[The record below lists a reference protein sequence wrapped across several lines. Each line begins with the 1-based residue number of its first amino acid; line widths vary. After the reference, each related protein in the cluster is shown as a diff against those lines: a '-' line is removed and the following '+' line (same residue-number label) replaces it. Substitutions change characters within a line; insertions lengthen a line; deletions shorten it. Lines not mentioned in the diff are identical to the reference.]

1 MMLPDELEW
10 VLEML
15 GYRWPTADEDKLR
28 DCAEVW
34 RKFGEKVTEL
44 HGTANGAARQVT
56 AHNAGESIDK
66 FVKTYEKF
74 DGGGGGD
81 GYLRNAAEAAFLI
94 ANVLEACAYL
104 VEFAKWAVIAQLIAL
119 AIEIVAAHA
128 AAPFTFGLSE
138 VAGLGATQITR
149 LIVRRLLDELKQALL
164 EAIVETMKE
173 PAISAIEAIITDLI
187 RQTVNVGFGAQEG
200 YDVGATLKAGGTAGL
215 DALKQSPQTF
225 AEGVRDSLGQKA
237 GSRARHAIDSRLDGY
252 DGTSGLPSGD
262 VGSDPGTDNSSSS
275 SSSSDSP
282 SSSSS
287 NSNSSGSDSS
297 SSNGSDSSTSTRSSN
312 GSNLP
317 GTNIGNGISADT
329 GGNDIGGP
337 NLGPGPDSGSGPGT
351 DSSNPSSSDTPYS
364 RPTQSPTDSSLSDFD
379 DPSPGGRS
387 PSGSDSPTSST
398 GSPSTPGPSHN
409 GGGPSVSGLSS
420 PSPQSA
426 PTHTS
431 SPGTSST
438 SSGGSIGTQVD
449 NLAAT
454 APTQSNA
461 APTPTT
467 SDASPSGPGGRSDG
481 GSGMPTSPTAAAA
494 TATAPGTSHSGGPSG
509 SSPSATSP
517 QPNSGPAR
525 NPSSGTPGTA
535 PAAGTGPASTPRST
549 SPTVPRSTPAPTPD
563 GRTPAT
569 GDSRTPGTPDNRIPA
584 QRPGG
589 TPTGD
594 AGTTPRNT
602 PGTPPAD
609 RTSPR
614 TNPTTAGDG
623 NTPRPRPG
631 TPAPNDG
638 TTPRNTP
645 GTTPNDRGDRTP
657 HRTDTPGNQSTTPR
671 GDSTPR
677 QTSDPSG
684 NRRTPTPGQS
694 PSQSPSSQSTPPRST
709 PAPSSTPTTSPSAST
724 PGGTTPHS
732 TSPGPATHTATP
744 QGGTPGTPN
753 QPNSGTPSRPPQQPA
768 GSTPTQPG
776 PHPHPQ
782 PQPHTQQPPAS
793 PPNPQQQQ
801 QQQQQQ
807 VTPVPIHHVTTT
819 PSGQPTPSAPHTPDS
834 GHTTTPDQNNN
845 ASDSTKPREAP
856 TPASQTRNNN
866 PPGGVTDPSRAE
878 QDALENSVP
887 RDENGDPT
895 RPPDPT
901 DGPWVQRIN
910 GEGPDAPG
918 RSNNCVDTALST
930 VDTYAGNPTAA
941 GARTP
946 DLDADGNPS
955 DRGERGGR
963 DRIENTLGARF
974 SDMGNGRDAFNRL
987 ENTLRDSGHGSQA
1000 VIITQDANGRAHAWN
1015 AVNHNGKIT
1024 YIDAQTGQQSRNPLH
1039 SGDHGVFAIPL
1050 DSNRQPVTPD
1060 RAPGRDHSQPDGT
1073 TRPDRDAPTPAAETD
1088 RRAPEEPA
1096 GTDPTKN
1103 DQNPPDDPTREE
1115 RNKSLPTPEDRTQE
1129 RSNLAPD
1136 SAQQDVRNYQSDA
1149 QDTHQAYDPDA
1160 PRGLKVYRI
1169 GLDPVHDSLRNWADE
1184 GRLTPL
1190 LQSAAARMDAY
1201 NQARE
1206 NGDTDLPTTAFTR
1219 QELEEA
1225 LGDDFR
1231 QMNDGQRYAVVASLA
1246 RLSLGYHESQGV
1258 GHNPEHDR
1266 DGRPYADSKRANGMP
1281 DAAAENERARSAE
1294 SRDEA
1299 NAKFPKEYRNDAET
1313 KKDISELHHRLT
1325 GTKKANPS
1333 NADVNKLIDAM
1344 GPHKPDFSGKNYAV
1358 IEMVDNDGN
1367 STFVVDSSVPA
1378 DPSGVTPRHS
1388 EKHLLDWFDRTNSG
1402 PDGTKYRL
1410 AGLYTEREPCG
1421 SGQGHADCSSR
1432 LRTHPDLK
1440 DGKAPV
1446 YYSTTYRTDPEGVA
1460 LRDAARAKLKEQQE
1474 KSGLTEQQIATRVKK
1489 IRTDRE
1495 NEMRNEMEDHL
1506 KVIGSVW
1513 AKAML
1518 HTGPSE

>member
-1 MMLPDELEW
+1 M
-10 VLEML
+10 
-15 GYRWPTADEDKLR
+15 
-28 DCAEVW
+28 
-34 RKFGEKVTEL
+34 
-44 HGTANGAARQVT
+44 
-56 AHNAGESIDK
+56 
-66 FVKTYEKF
+66 
-74 DGGGGGD
+74 
-81 GYLRNAAEAAFLI
+81 
-94 ANVLEACAYL
+94 
-104 VEFAKWAVIAQLIAL
+104 
-119 AIEIVAAHA
+119 
-128 AAPFTFGLSE
+128 
-138 VAGLGATQITR
+138 
-149 LIVRRLLDELKQALL
+149 
-164 EAIVETMKE
+164 
-173 PAISAIEAIITDLI
+173 
-187 RQTVNVGFGAQEG
+187 
-200 YDVGATLKAGGTAGL
+200 
-215 DALKQSPQTF
+215 
-225 AEGVRDSLGQKA
+225 
-237 GSRARHAIDSRLDGY
+237 
-252 DGTSGLPSGD
+252 
-262 VGSDPGTDNSSSS
+262 
-275 SSSSDSP
+275 
-282 SSSSS
+282 
-287 NSNSSGSDSS
+287 
-297 SSNGSDSSTSTRSSN
+297 
-312 GSNLP
+312 
-317 GTNIGNGISADT
+317 
-329 GGNDIGGP
+329 
-337 NLGPGPDSGSGPGT
+337 
-351 DSSNPSSSDTPYS
+351 
-364 RPTQSPTDSSLSDFD
+364 
-379 DPSPGGRS
+379 
-387 PSGSDSPTSST
+387 
-398 GSPSTPGPSHN
+398 
-409 GGGPSVSGLSS
+409 
-420 PSPQSA
+420 
-426 PTHTS
+426 
-431 SPGTSST
+431 
-438 SSGGSIGTQVD
+438 
-449 NLAAT
+449 
-454 APTQSNA
+454 
-461 APTPTT
+461 
-467 SDASPSGPGGRSDG
+467 
-481 GSGMPTSPTAAAA
+481 
-494 TATAPGTSHSGGPSG
+494 
-509 SSPSATSP
+509 
-517 QPNSGPAR
+517 
-525 NPSSGTPGTA
+525 
-535 PAAGTGPASTPRST
+535 
-549 SPTVPRSTPAPTPD
+549 
-563 GRTPAT
+563 
-569 GDSRTPGTPDNRIPA
+569 
-584 QRPGG
+584 
-589 TPTGD
+589 
-594 AGTTPRNT
+594 
-602 PGTPPAD
+602 
-609 RTSPR
+609 
-614 TNPTTAGDG
+614 
-623 NTPRPRPG
+623 
-631 TPAPNDG
+631 
-638 TTPRNTP
+638 
-645 GTTPNDRGDRTP
+645 
-657 HRTDTPGNQSTTPR
+657 
-671 GDSTPR
+671 
-677 QTSDPSG
+677 
-684 NRRTPTPGQS
+684 
-694 PSQSPSSQSTPPRST
+694 
-709 PAPSSTPTTSPSAST
+709 
-724 PGGTTPHS
+724 
-732 TSPGPATHTATP
+732 
-744 QGGTPGTPN
+744 
-753 QPNSGTPSRPPQQPA
+753 
-768 GSTPTQPG
+768 
-776 PHPHPQ
+776 
-782 PQPHTQQPPAS
+782 
-793 PPNPQQQQ
+793 
-801 QQQQQQ
+801 
-807 VTPVPIHHVTTT
+807 
-819 PSGQPTPSAPHTPDS
+819 
-834 GHTTTPDQNNN
+834 
-845 ASDSTKPREAP
+845 
-856 TPASQTRNNN
+856 
-866 PPGGVTDPSRAE
+866 TDPSRAE

-895 RPPDPT
+895 RPPDPA

-974 SDMGNGRDAFNRL
+974 NDMGNGRDAFNRL

-1050 DSNRQPVTPD
+1050 DSNRQPATPD

-1073 TRPDRDAPTPAAETD
+1073 TRPDRDAPTTPAETD

-1115 RNKSLPTPEDRTQE
+1115 RNKSLPNPEDRTQE

-1206 NGDTDLPTTAFTR
+1206 NGDTNLPPTAFTR
-1219 QELEEA
+1219 QELEDA

-1266 DGRPYADSKRANGMP
+1266 DGRPYADSKRANGTP

-1313 KKDISELHHRLT
+1313 RKNISELHHRLT
-1325 GTKKANPS
+1325 GAKKANPS

-1344 GPHKPDFSGKNYAV
+1344 GAHKPDFSGKNYAV

-1378 DPSGVTPRHS
+1378 DPTGVTPRHS

-1402 PDGTKYRL
+1402 PGGAKYRL

-1421 SGQGHADCSSR
+1421 SGQGHADCSTR

-1446 YYSTTYRTDPEGVA
+1446 YYSTTYRTDPDGVA

-1495 NEMRNEMEDHL
+1495 NDMRNEMEDHL

-1518 HTGPSE
+1518 HIGPSE